1 VTGDDQPTAEGG
13 TPRRPAPHGGLP
25 PAAAPRD
32 ERPPGRRTR
41 RLTTAVLTAAV
52 LGGAGGACL
61 SARHHPG
68 GAGQPAA
75 HPAGSTAEVVTTD
88 LTVTDSVDGTL
99 GYAGSAVVYAQAVAS
114 ADDPPQAPNAG
125 TAGKAGGTTPPAQA
139 RDTPPGIFTG
149 LPAVGSTITRGHTLY
164 AVNGVD
170 VPLFYGSAPLW
181 RTLRVGVDDGPDV
194 RRLEENLAALGYTG
208 FTVDDRF
215 TSATAGAVR
224 RWQADLGHSRTG
236 AVAPSDVAVQPGAVR
251 ITSVQANLGAPAQG
265 EVATVSGTRRTVT
278 VNLPV
283 DRQTLAAEG
292 AHVGITLP
300 DGTTTP
306 GRITSIGTVA
316 GGPPGTQGGAAGRGT
331 APTATAVPTI
341 EVQIGLDRPSDA
353 GMLDGAP
360 VTVAFT
366 SETHR
371 HVLAVPVNALLA
383 EPGGGYALEVVDAD
397 GGTRMLK
404 VATGMF
410 AAGRVEVSGSG
421 LTAGTKVR
429 VPTS

>member
-1 VTGDDQPTAEGG
+1 
-13 TPRRPAPHGGLP
+13 
-25 PAAAPRD
+25 
-32 ERPPGRRTR
+32 
-41 RLTTAVLTAAV
+41 
-52 LGGAGGACL
+52 
-61 SARHHPG
+61 
-68 GAGQPAA
+68 
-75 HPAGSTAEVVTTD
+75 
-88 LTVTDSVDGTL
+88 
-99 GYAGSAVVYAQAVAS
+99 
-114 ADDPPQAPNAG
+114 
-125 TAGKAGGTTPPAQA
+125 
-139 RDTPPGIFTG
+139 
-149 LPAVGSTITRGHTLY
+149 
-164 AVNGVD
+164 
-170 VPLFYGSAPLW
+170 
-181 RTLRVGVDDGPDV
+181 
-194 RRLEENLAALGYTG
+194 
-208 FTVDDRF
+208 
-215 TSATAGAVR
+215 
-224 RWQADLGHSRTG
+224 
-236 AVAPSDVAVQPGAVR
+236 
-251 ITSVQANLGAPAQG
+251 
-265 EVATVSGTRRTVT
+265 VATVSGTRRTVT